1 MNNARSSARA
11 GDRWVLRDQV
21 EGGTDKSTLQVYS
34 CIEAA
39 AAKSGKGI
47 EVCWFERVLIIL
59 AAVLFIMT
67 VTAQLCI
74 YFKQL

>member
-1 MNNARSSARA
+1 MNNSRSSARA

-21 EGGTDKSTLQVYS
+21 EGRTDKSTLQVYT
-34 CIEAA
+34 CIKAEP
-39 AAKSGKGI
+39 AKSGKGS

-59 AAVLFIMT
+59 AAVLFIMM